1 MSDSKNVPASSFD
14 IVLLAFKSETFVCS
28 VCGEIVFPK
37 VIESDG
43 NVSIETTRA
52 ELRGGIGNRLL
63 RGDVCEK
70 CAEYYGAGGYRC
82 LMKTTMTAQGQ
93 VQVLRER
100 RAMKDGIIHCPRC
113 GHHVNIQSGETTG
126 YCPIC
131 DEEVFAV

>member
-43 NVSIETTRA
+43 NVFIETTRA

-70 CAEYYGAGGYRC
+70 CAESKMWAPCEY
-82 LMKTTMTAQGQ
+82 T
-93 VQVLRER
+93 VR
-100 RAMKDGIIHCPRC
+100 RNHRTLSDM
-113 GHHVNIQSGETTG
+113 
-126 YCPIC
+126 
-131 DEEVFAV
+131 

>member
-70 CAEYYGAGGYRC
+70 CAELMHRFGALEKRPIRKAVY
-82 LMKTTMTAQGQ
+82 K
-93 VQVLRER
+93 R
-100 RAMKDGIIHCPRC
+100 R
-113 GHHVNIQSGETTG
+113 
-126 YCPIC
+126 
-131 DEEVFAV
+131 

>member
-100 RAMKDGIIHCPRC
+100 RAMKDGITHCPR
-113 GHHVNIQSGETTG
+113 
-126 YCPIC
+126 C

>member
-1 MSDSKNVPASSFD
+1 MSDSKNIPASNLD
-14 IVLLAFKSETFVCS
+14 IVLLVFKSETFVCS

-70 CAEYYGAGGYRC
+70 CAEYC
-82 LMKTTMTAQGQ
+82 SK
-93 VQVLRER
+93 
-100 RAMKDGIIHCPRC
+100 C

-126 YCPIC
+126 YCPK
-131 DEEVFAV
+131 VSP